1 MLSVSVLKFFVL
13 AVCHCVP
20 FECVVPK
27 KKGKD
32 KSMKRKTQ
40 RKIDKKLAVQLP
52 VNLYT
57 LLPSEY
63 ILDTANN
70 Q

>member
-1 MLSVSVLKFFVL
+1 MLSVSVLKLFVL

-20 FECVVPK
+20 FVCVVPK
-27 KKGKD
+27 QKGKE
-32 KSMKRKTQ
+32 KSMKRQTE
-40 RKIDKKLAVQLP
+40 IDKKLSVQLP

-63 ILDTANN
+63 ILDTAND